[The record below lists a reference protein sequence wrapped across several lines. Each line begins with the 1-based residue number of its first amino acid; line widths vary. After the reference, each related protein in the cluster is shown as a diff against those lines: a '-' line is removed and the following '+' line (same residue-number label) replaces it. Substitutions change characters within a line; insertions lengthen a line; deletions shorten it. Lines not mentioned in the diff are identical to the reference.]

1 MSTLVICEKQNAAK
15 RIAAILSNGKARGEF
30 YQKVPVYNFQKE
42 GEEFSVIG
50 LRGHIL
56 ELDYPEEF
64 RRWHRIKPRELTH
77 IAPEKKVSA
86 GAKNIVSAL
95 KDLARKNHNIIIATD
110 FDREGELIGVEG
122 LNIVRDVN
130 PQIEVKRARFSA
142 LTSEEVKGAF
152 SNLVDVDF
160 NLSSAAESRQVVDL
174 AWGATLTRF
183 ISIASNQQG
192 KDFLSVG
199 RVQSPTLAL
208 IVDKEKEIRKFKPE
222 PYWEIEANLEKSSKF
237 KAKHKKGRFDDLKAV
252 NLAFERAKRAKSA
265 KVDSVVKKEKKD
277 RPPIPY
283 NTTTFLRDATRQGL
297 TASKAMSIAEDL
309 YTNGFISYPRTDNTV
324 YPKSLSLRG
333 ILETLKKSEF
343 SSHAEELLKR
353 KPLRASRGKKQ
364 TTDHPPIH
372 PTQSA
377 NKKDLNRTQWK
388 VYELI
393 VRRFF
398 ATLASDAI
406 SENTT
411 VVLDIGG
418 EPFETKALKFID
430 LGWRKY
436 FPYYTPKEILLPKMK
451 KGDEISILDVEL
463 IEDQTKPPNRL
474 GQGALIAEMERLGLG
489 TKSTRHE
496 IIQKLYTRGY
506 VRGSPPKPTPS
517 GVAVIEALEEHA
529 RTITRVRMTST
540 LEKDMD
546 YVAQGKKDYE
556 DVVSESQEMLDKV
569 FIILEENRERI
580 GDVIKEALKEQRIV
594 GKCQRC
600 GGDLLIM
607 RSHRGKRFV
616 GCSKFPKC
624 RNSFA
629 LPQRGKLDVSENT
642 CNLCGAPM
650 LRFGR
655 GRSKKK
661 EVCINMKCENSKIS
675 AR

>member
-1 MSTLVICEKQNAAK
+1 MNTLVICEKQNAAK
-15 RIAAILSNGKARGEF
+15 RIAQILSMGKARGDF
-30 YQKVPVYNFQKE
+30 LHKVSIYNFE
-42 GEEFSVIG
+42 RNGHSFSVIG

-77 IAPEKKVSA
+77 IAPEKKVSS
-86 GAKNIVSAL
+86 GAKNIVYAL
-95 KDLARKNHNIIIATD
+95 KDLARRNDRIIIATD

-122 LNIVRDVN
+122 LNIVKNVN
-130 PQIEVKRARFSA
+130 PQIHIKRARFSA
-142 LTSEEVKGAF
+142 LTAEEVENAF
-152 SNLVDVDF
+152 SNLVEVDY
-160 NLSSAAESRQVVDL
+160 NLSASAESRQVVDL

-208 IVDKEKEIRKFKPE
+208 IVDKDKEIRNFKPE
-222 PYWEIEANLEKSSKF
+222 PYWEIEASLKKKTEF
-237 KAKHKKGRFDDLKAV
+237 KAKHRKGRFDDLKEV
-252 NLAFERAKRAKSA
+252 NLAFERACKAKKA

-277 RPPIPY
+277 RPPNPY

-309 YTNGFISYPRTDNTV
+309 YTNGLISYPRTDNTV
-324 YPKSLSLRG
+324 YPKSLNLRG
-333 ILETLKKSEF
+333 ILESLKESDFLSEVD
-343 SSHAEELLKR
+343 ELLKR

-372 PTQSA
+372 PTQA
-377 NKKDLNRTQWK
+377 VKKKDLNRTQWK
-388 VYELI
+388 IYELI

-398 ATLASDAI
+398 ATLATDSI

-411 VVLDIGG
+411 IVLDIGE
-418 EPFETKALKFID
+418 EPFETKAMRFID
-430 LGWRKY
+430 LGWRK
-436 FPYYTPKEILLPKMK
+436 FFQYYTPKENLLPEMK
-451 KGDEISILDVEL
+451 KGDEIVVLDLEL

-474 GQGALIAEMERLGLG
+474 GQGSLIAEMERLGLG

-506 VRGSPPKPTPS
+506 VKSSPPKPTPS
-517 GVAVIEALEEHA
+517 GIAVIEALEEYA
-529 RTITRVRMTST
+529 RTITRARMTST

-556 DVVSESQEMLDKV
+556 EVVSESQEMLDKV
-569 FIILEENRERI
+569 FIILEEHRERI
-580 GDVIKEALKEQRIV
+580 GNVIKEALKEQRII

-600 GGDLLIM
+600 GGELLIM

-624 RNSFA
+624 RNSYA
-629 LPQRGKLDVSENT
+629 LPQRGKLDISENT
-642 CNLCGAPM
+642 CSKCGAPM
-650 LRFGR
+650 LKFGR
-655 GRSKKK
+655 GRGKKK
-661 EVCINMKCENSKIS
+661 DVCINMKCPNSKMS
-675 AR
+675 